1 MAHKRSLERIWRE
14 EAESSGP
21 WDEGW
26 GSYYSPEEEDIEI
39 ANAKMADVAAA
50 PYGRV
55 VWKHEGSPERRLS
68 RFHAA
73 RLALRA
79 DGELYP
85 SDEVVEAVESA
96 DKLAIDERLQMLG
109 EKTWD
114 PGSRSH
120 SRRGSDRVGRSSHR
134 EGRQMAESLWNGLG
148 RSEVLK
154 VSDVRLEDSYADYE
168 AAFSE
173 AVELERSYGDYE
185 DEFADAREEELERSD
200 YLRWWAAGVD
210 VIFINGNGDAFY
222 LGDLEEAI

>member
-1 MAHKRSLERIWRE
+1 MVYKRSLERIWRE
-14 EAESSGP
+14 ESDDSAF

-26 GSYYSPEEEDIEI
+26 GSYYSPEVDEIEL
-39 ANAKMADVAAA
+39 ANARMADVAAA

-55 VWKHEGSPERRLS
+55 VWSYEGSPERRLAA
-68 RFHAA
+68 FHAT

-79 DGELYP
+79 ESP
-85 SDEVVEAVESA
+85 DEVVEAVESA
-96 DKLAIDERLQMLG
+96 DKLAIDERLEMLR
-109 EKTWD
+109 EKTWN

-120 SRRGSDRVGRSSHR
+120 SRRGSDRVGRSSYR
-134 EGRQMAESLWNGLG
+134 QGRQIAESLWNSLG
-148 RSEVLK
+148 RPEVLK
-154 VSDVRLEDSYADYE
+154 VSDVRLEDSYADCE

-185 DEFADAREEELERSD
+185 DEFADAREEVELERSD

-222 LGDLEEAI
+222 LGDLELEEAI